1 MMALVFVI
9 YVALTCLPSIKAED
23 CQDCGTAFERTF
35 VLEGEPVFL
44 FCPSCDLSNNAD
56 PPTGYNFTW
65 YKKDNGTSI
74 TTDALSRTYAS
85 QNKMVFYPAKLEDA
99 GYYACVKMNSTNCW
113 KKLVHLTVYKNRDG
127 LCYSTYL
134 FLQTLHEH
142 SNEGITCPGLSDFI
156 TDEQYRVMWYKECEL
171 LKTDGGKFK
180 AVASLLKFDNVT
192 KADEGRYL
200 CKIFHE
206 HNGEIFNVSRAI
218 DLEVKA
224 PAQNSQ
230 PVIIYPKNEKLYV
243 KIGSPVELACNVSYT
258 SNNFVTTWEVNNED
272 AEYYFNSSRVFFEKP
287 FDSSA
292 PDGTQVSTLILNIT
306 EVKREDYGLKFVC
319 VLQSPFPAEA
329 YITLLPPGSDGK
341 LYDAYVL
348 FPRGTGSRQ
357 IYPMS
362 LFVLKVLPEVLEGHC
377 GYKLFIFG
385 RDDLPGEAVSTLID
399 EAVKKS
405 RRLIMILTGD
415 PSSKGFYDEF
425 EQHITLHDALIN
437 SKTKTI
443 LIELEKIDFT
453 EVPESVKYIKRKQG
467 TIRWKGD
474 FTEQALSPNTR
485 FWKRVRYRMPPAQEQ
500 PSGESISL
508 PVI

>member
-329 YITLLPPGSDGK
+329 YITLLPPAPNLVGPLIGCFFTLAFFIIIALITYK
-341 LYDAYVL
+341 L
-348 FPRGTGSRQ
+348 
-357 IYPMS
+357 
-362 LFVLKVLPEVLEGHC
+362 LKVDIVLCYRSSILPLMS
-377 GYKLFIFG
+377 KK
-385 RDDLPGEAVSTLID
+385 AVSTLID